1 MTRERLDFGKKGENA
16 AESYL
21 KKQGYRILKKNFRST
36 IGEIDLI
43 ADHKGVLVFIE
54 VKSRAD
60 NSFGHPSMGVT
71 PAKQNK
77 IAQTAQ
83 SFLVKHNIN
92 DRKIR
97 FDVVSV
103 LPAKEDPDSLR
114 VEVLQ
119 DAFRV

>member
-1 MTRERLDFGKKGENA
+1 MTQKRLDFGKKGEKA
-16 AESYL
+16 AASFL
-21 KKQGYRILKKNFRST
+21 KKRGYRILKKNFTTS

-43 ADHKGVLVFIE
+43 AEHNNVLVFIE
-54 VKSRAD
+54 VKARKD
-60 NSFGHPSMGVT
+60 HSFGHPSMAVT
-71 PAKQNK
+71 PAKQKK

-83 SFLVKHNIN
+83 VFLMKHPAKG
-92 DRKIR
+92 RQIR

-103 LPAKEDPDSLR
+103 LRGKEESDALQ

>member
-1 MTRERLDFGKKGENA
+1 MTKERLDFGKKGEKA
-16 AESYL
+16 AATFL
-21 KKQGYRILKKNFRST
+21 KKQGYRILKRNYRNS

-43 ADHKGVLVFIE
+43 AEHKDVLVFIE

-60 NSFGHPSMGVT
+60 LSFGHPSMAVT
-71 PAKQNK
+71 PAKQKK

-83 SFLVKHNIN
+83 VFLMKNPVNG
-92 DRKIR
+92 RQIR

-103 LPAKEDPDSLR
+103 LPGKEDPDALR

>member
-1 MTRERLDFGKKGENA
+1 MTQERLDFGKKGEKA
-16 AESYL
+16 AESFL

-43 ADHKGVLVFIE
+43 AEHNNVLVFIE
-54 VKSRAD
+54 VKSRSD
-60 NSFGHPSMGVT
+60 NSFGHPSMAVT
-71 PAKQNK
+71 PAKQHK

-92 DRKIR
+92 GREIR

-103 LPAKEDPDSLR
+103 LPSKEVPDSLQ